1 MGKWVVGESGSN
13 ATAAK
18 SHHFKRVPANNGR
31 NAFVSLAAQCNK
43 KKSFKRALYV
53 QPGAKLAAATLLCV
67 TAALPLQGYT
77 QSTGGPTLDNATN
90 AKVLDE
96 VVVTSQKRTSTL
108 QATPVSITAV
118 SGDDL
123 QDRGMTRFSTLAQS
137 TPGVSLKSEG
147 PGQTEIELRGM
158 TSSGGNSPTV
168 GFYLDDIPLT
178 APAGAQNGKVV
189 IDPTLYDL
197 SRVEVLRGP
206 QGTLYG
212 SGSMG
217 GTVRLITNQPD
228 TTAFGGSIQST
239 LSGTD
244 GGGFNHSDNVMLN
257 IPLVQDK
264 MALRLV
270 ATEAHTSGWIDRVVA
285 YPFPLVSSNGAIRG
299 DVAATPVEKQYP
311 GSNAQQLHGFRAT
324 LLWKPTDRLSIT
336 PSFFFENSKQD
347 GISAYDSVP
356 GTQAHY
362 QPFDIAEP
370 LTDQIAIFSL
380 TTNYSFD
387 AFDVTSSTAYWHR
400 RSRQTEDASED
411 FNNPNTGVT
420 YAANYGLPN
429 PGYYGPAGSGVVYGH
444 ENDPSAQFS
453 EELRFASKGD
463 GKLNEVGGI
472 FFSNYSATW
481 NFNGTTENP
490 SAYMDLG
497 TFAPAT
503 TPNWFDA
510 KSPTRLVQYAV
521 FGDVTY
527 DITSQLKADV
537 GVRFYHYDYRFSS
550 VITGWGSALGA
561 ATPSA
566 SGLITQTGNGVN
578 PKVNLS
584 YAFDPNLMVY
594 ATAAKGSRP
603 GGGNARYPTTGPY
616 WSAVFAPYNFSGGQW
631 PSSYRPDSV
640 WSYELGEKAKLLDRR
655 LTVNASVYYE
665 DWRNIQLEALPGDW
679 ALNING
685 NRAKVYGGE
694 IETRSVL
701 GGGFEL
707 ALSGSYTHA
716 RVDPGPH
723 WQLTPRNKLSDVA
736 PVVGNAVLS
745 YSRALSN
752 VYSLKLQW
760 ENAYVGKRY
769 SLAFPYGY
777 SLNGTYIPLPAY
789 DLTNMRVILQSSDGW
804 DAALF
809 VDNAFNKH
817 AQLESLFQENLPSAA
832 FNRIVTNQP
841 RTIGVDLTYRF

>member
-1 MGKWVVGESGSN
+1 MDSTSN
-13 ATAAK
+13 A
-18 SHHFKRVPANNGR
+18 RVLG
-31 NAFVSLAAQCNK
+31 
-43 KKSFKRALYV
+43 
-53 QPGAKLAAATLLCV
+53 
-67 TAALPLQGYT
+67 
-77 QSTGGPTLDNATN
+77 
-90 AKVLDE
+90 E

-123 QDRGMTRFSTLAQS
+123 QDSGMTRFSTLAQS

-239 LSGTD
+239 SSGTD

-299 DVAATPVEKQYP
+299 DAAAAPAEKQYP
-311 GSNAQQLHGFRAT
+311 DSNAQQLNGFRAT

-411 FNNPNTGVT
+411 FNNPDTGVT

-463 GKLNEVGGI
+463 GRLNEVGGI

-503 TPNWFDA
+503 TPHWFDA
-510 KSPTRLVQYAV
+510 KSPTRLVQYAA
-521 FGDVTY
+521 FGDMTY
-527 DITSQLKADV
+527 DITSQLKADI

-566 SGLITQTGNGVN
+566 SGLITQTGNGAN

-584 YAFDPNLMVY
+584 YAFGPSLMVY

-616 WSAVFAPYNFSGGQW
+616 WSAVFAPYNFPGGQW
-631 PSSYRPDSV
+631 PASYRPDSV
-640 WSYELGEKAKLLDRR
+640 WSYELGEKAKLFDRR

-685 NRAKVYGGE
+685 NRARVYGGE

-716 RVDPGPH
+716 WVDPGLH

-745 YSRALSN
+745 YSRALN
-752 VYSLKLQW
+752 HVYSLKLQW

-777 SLNGTYIPLPAY
+777 SLNGTYIQLPAY

-841 RTIGVDLTYRF
+841 RTIGVDLSYRF